1 MAGMKQ
7 LPKLAEAIALFFKQT
22 PEQRMATAQQRAAL
36 PKDQGGLGLPA
47 DNTATQRADAMFP
60 KTVYR
65 GMTEP
70 HLSVYPGISEHVR
83 PDRGGSKP
91 TFVTPSKDLAR
102 TYGQHVY
109 PLRMNESG
117 IPTMDF
123 DGRYYTGTRF
133 DPDELSTIPN
143 DIFNLLEGT
152 DYVDSPEEMGIL
164 MRSAE
169 RLGISPEDAVNK
181 QFEFTDFADDLD
193 LIGADGKLAKTYSK
207 TGTGDISFDVLNH
220 GFDGVHF
227 RNILDVG
234 PEGQTGPL
242 RTELRDVIETPQSV
256 YAVTN
261 NRLRSPD
268 AVFDPV
274 LRDWTHMFGSAAATG
289 ILLDQIPYDEE
300 KQGAL
305 YAQ

>member
-1 MAGMKQ
+1 MSGRR
-7 LPKLAEAIALFFKQT
+7 LAQAIALFFKQS
-22 PEQRMATAQQRAAL
+22 EAERMATAQQRAAGPRSL
-36 PKDQGGLGLPA
+36 GGLGLPA
-47 DNTATQRADAMFP
+47 DNTATQRADVMFP

-65 GMTEP
+65 GMTDP
-70 HLSVYPGISEHVR
+70 HLSIDPGISEHVR

-91 TFVTPSKDLAR
+91 TFVTPSSDLAR

-109 PLRMNESG
+109 PLRMNDSG

-133 DPDELSTIPN
+133 NPDEMSTIPN

-152 DYVDSPEEMGIL
+152 DYVDGPEEMAIL
-164 MRSAE
+164 QRSAA
-169 RLGISPEDAVNK
+169 RLGISPDDAVNK

-193 LIGADGKLAKTYSK
+193 LYDFDGNVIKTYKKS
-207 TGTGDISFDVLNH
+207 GTGDISFDVLNQ

-227 RNILDVG
+227 KDILDVG
-234 PEGQTGPL
+234 PDGQTGAM
-242 RTELRDVIETPQSV
+242 RTDLADVIETPQSV

-261 NRLRSPD
+261 NRLRSPN
-268 AVFDPV
+268 AVFDPL

-289 ILLDQIPYDEE
+289 VLLDKIPYDEQ
-300 KQGAL
+300 KQGVLARD
-305 YAQ
+305 